1 MVIVFVCVCV
11 RAHACGCTGVFEKLM
26 TKIRLTVRLKR
37 FLLPHFPTCPHVEKT
52 IRGLNHGTKEVT
64 KGEKGQNRNRKSL
77 HEAQEMCILSPKGNV
92 STVVGLYLID
102 E

>member
-1 MVIVFVCVCV
+1 
-11 RAHACGCTGVFEKLM
+11 M
-26 TKIRLTVRLKR
+26 TKIRLTVKLKR
-37 FLLPHFPTCPHVEKT
+37 FLLPHFPTCPHFEKT
-52 IRGLNHGTKEVT
+52 MGGLNHGTKEVT

-77 HEAQEMCILSPKGNV
+77 HEAQEMCILFPKGNV